1 MGTELLYFITCLALH
16 MFVEVFILS
25 FFLYVCFL
33 VVLIRKEHI
42 ASFCYSGTGKEM
54 R

>member
-33 VVLIRKEHI
+33 VVLIGREQCKFAIVEQV
-42 ASFCYSGTGKEM
+42 K